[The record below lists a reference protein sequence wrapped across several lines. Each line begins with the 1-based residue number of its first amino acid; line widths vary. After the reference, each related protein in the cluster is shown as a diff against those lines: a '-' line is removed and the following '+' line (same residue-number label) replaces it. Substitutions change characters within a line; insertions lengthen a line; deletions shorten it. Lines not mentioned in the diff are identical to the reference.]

1 MQACISSHAA
11 HFDFKAGYKLLF
23 ETMRK
28 ILIFFS
34 IIAVLISLAG
44 EDKKVFA
51 AEPASEIGKQVPDFK
66 LKDINGRDTAFYSY
80 KGKVILLNFW
90 ATWCGPCKAEMPSLN
105 NLYKSLKDKGF
116 IVVGV
121 SVDTSEKP
129 VRTFINDNGIT
140 FPALMDSD
148 REVSFDLF
156 GVIGLPTSY
165 LIDKNGIV
173 VEKFMGEREWDS
185 PSMKNK
191 ILKLLNGR

>member
-1 MQACISSHAA
+1 
-11 HFDFKAGYKLLF
+11 
-23 ETMRK
+23 MRK

-34 IIAVLISLAG
+34 MIAVLISLAG
-44 EDKKVFA
+44 EDKKVSA
-51 AEPASEIGKQVPDFK
+51 AEPASEIGKQAPDFR
-66 LKDINGRDTAFYSY
+66 LKDIRGKETALSTYR
-80 KGKVILLNFW
+80 GNVVLLNFW

-105 NLYKSLKDKGF
+105 ALYKSMKDRGF
-116 IVVGV
+116 AVLAI

-129 VRTFINDNGIT
+129 VKSFISDNGIT

-185 PSMKNK
+185 PDMKNK
-191 ILKLLNGR
+191 ILKLLDRR

>member
-1 MQACISSHAA
+1 
-11 HFDFKAGYKLLF
+11 
-23 ETMRK
+23 MRK

-34 IIAVLISLAG
+34 IIAALISLAG

-105 NLYKSLKDKGF
+105 NLYKSLRDKGF
-116 IVVGV
+116 VVVGI

-165 LIDKNGIV
+165 LIDKNGVV

-191 ILKLLNGR
+191 IFKLLNGR